1 MRPTTPALITLVSI
15 ALLAGC
21 SEDSHG
27 PDDHGEQE
35 VINRVEFETLEVN
48 STTRVTYV
56 WEDADGPGGNN
67 PNRIDTIKLDS
78 SVSYTGTIRMYNTT
92 VDPRIDV
99 TAEIVARKDEHQFF
113 FTVSGGVL
121 TISPGDIDSR
131 GLPVGLTTVIAPA
144 KKGAGELTIELS
156 HYDDPADKDG
166 TTRSDETDVSVTF
179 PVVVR

>member
-1 MRPTTPALITLVSI
+1 MLMVRAATIRIALTPSSSI
-15 ALLAGC
+15 AAF
-21 SEDSHG
+21 
-27 PDDHGEQE
+27 P
-35 VINRVEFETLEVN
+35 
-48 STTRVTYV
+48 
-56 WEDADGPGGNN
+56 
-67 PNRIDTIKLDS
+67 
-78 SVSYTGTIRMYNTT
+78 IRA
-92 VDPRIDV
+92 RFACIDV

-156 HYDDPADKDG
+156 HFDDPADKDG